1 MISDKKKT
9 LGLSYHLSPITHHSL
24 LIKLENRR
32 PQMPFSKLVR
42 PRFPSA
48 ALGLES
54 SNATAVYL
62 ERGRRGGYSI
72 KRAATAMLPEGL
84 INPGFEEPNI
94 TDANA
99 LVLLLSEVALSA
111 GLGKQRKW
119 SLALPEAT
127 VRAAILTLES
137 APASRSELEE
147 VLRWKYERSFGAPP
161 EELRVSRDRLAVDA
175 QGRQRYLAV
184 AIHLSILEEYE
195 NAFAALGWRTGLIVP
210 RHQGESRWITA
221 NGAAGDSLLISSHA
235 EGFTALL
242 LRNKQPLI
250 ARSVM
255 CEMEDRDDE
264 LYRLLLF
271 YRDRVLSA
279 DNGEQPLTLSRL
291 LVVGEGFDKAH
302 VSEIVNETLEVSL
315 HPLGPVEIGLALP
328 STELNFDAIAAP
340 AGLATLAW

>member
-1 MISDKKKT
+1 M
-9 LGLSYHLSPITHHSL
+9 LF
-24 LIKLENRR
+24 N
-32 PQMPFSKLVR
+32 KLVR

-54 SNATAVYL
+54 GNASVVYL
-62 ERGRRGGYSI
+62 ERARRDGFSI
-72 KRAATAMLPEGL
+72 RRAATATLPESL
-84 INPGFEEPNI
+84 IHPSFDELNI

-99 LVLLLSEVALSA
+99 LALLLSEVALSA

-119 SLALPEAT
+119 SVALPEAT
-127 VRAAILTLES
+127 TRATILTLES

-161 EELRVSRDRLAVDA
+161 EELRVSRERLPPDS
-175 QGRQRYLAV
+175 QGRQRYLA
-184 AIHLSILEEYE
+184 AGIRLSILAEYE
-195 NAFAALGWRTGLIVP
+195 GVFEALGWRAGLILP
-210 RHQGESRWITA
+210 RHQGEARWVMT
-221 NGAAGDSLLISSHA
+221 NGAPGDALLISSHA

-250 ARSVM
+250 ARSVL
-255 CEMEDRDDE
+255 CEAEDRDDE

-271 YRDRVLSA
+271 YRDRILSSA
-279 DNGEQPLTLSRL
+279 DAAGASLPLDRL

-302 VSEIVNETLEVSL
+302 VSEIVSETLEVSIRA
-315 HPLGPVEIGLALP
+315 LGPVEVGLALP
-328 STELNFDAIAAP
+328 SNELNFDAIAAP

>member
-1 MISDKKKT
+1 
-9 LGLSYHLSPITHHSL
+9 
-24 LIKLENRR
+24 
-32 PQMPFSKLVR
+32 MPFSKLVR

-54 SNATAVYL
+54 GYATAVHL
-62 ERGRRGGYSI
+62 ERQRGGYNI
-72 KRAATAMLPEGL
+72 KRAATATLPAGL
-84 INPGFEEPNI
+84 IHPSFDEANI
-94 TDANA
+94 TDSNA

-111 GLGKQRKW
+111 GLAKQRKW
-119 SLALPEAT
+119 SVALPEAST
-127 VRAAILTLES
+127 RATILTLES

-147 VLRWKYERSFGAPP
+147 VLRWKTERSFGASP
-161 EELRVSRDRLAVDA
+161 EELRVSRERLPADA
-175 QGRQRYLAV
+175 QGRQRYLATGIRIAV
-184 AIHLSILEEYE
+184 LDEYE
-195 NAFAALGWRTGLIVP
+195 RVFEALGWRTGLILP
-210 RHQGESRWITA
+210 RHQGEARWITLSGA
-221 NGAAGDSLLISSHA
+221 NADGLLISSHS

-242 LRNKQPLI
+242 LRDKQPVI

-255 CEMEDRDDE
+255 CEAEDRDDE

-279 DNGEQPLTLSRL
+279 DGGAAPLTLGRL

-315 HPLGPVEIGLALP
+315 RALGPVEVGLALP
-328 STELNFDAIAAP
+328 SKELSFDAIAAP